1 MHRQNRHSKK
11 MKIHSA
17 SPTPPIQR
25 EEIRDSVTTADSARE
40 RTVMETVTTEMET
53 EEMAADSVREDHRA
67 AREHSVETETV
78 TAREDLQDR
87 ETARTEDLARG
98 METAVDSVRA
108 TTVTTEMETEEMA
121 ADLAREDHRA
131 ARDASVAKMKAV
143 TAVQKVALEDRS
155 HRDSVPVVPEEAEV
169 QMLSL
174 HQS

>member
-1 MHRQNRHSKK
+1 

-40 RTVMETVTTEMET
+40 RTVMETVTTEM

>member
-1 MHRQNRHSKK
+1 
-11 MKIHSA
+11 
-17 SPTPPIQR
+17 
-25 EEIRDSVTTADSARE
+25 
-40 RTVMETVTTEMET
+40 METVTTEM

-67 AREHSVETETV
+67 ARGHSVETETV

-108 TTVTTEMETEEMA
+108 TTVTTEMEEMA

>member
-1 MHRQNRHSKK
+1 MARATA
-11 MKIHSA
+11 I
-17 SPTPPIQR
+17 
-25 EEIRDSVTTADSARE
+25 SVRAKAATIIAGITI
-40 RTVMETVTTEMET
+40 VVTEMET
-53 EEMAADSVREDHRA
+53 E
-67 AREHSVETETV
+67 
-78 TAREDLQDR
+78 
-87 ETARTEDLARG
+87 
-98 METAVDSVRA
+98 
-108 TTVTTEMETEEMA
+108 